1 MPPFKKLLNTKG
13 GRYNEFKPD
22 RLQEISL
29 FIYNDNKMIDYIK
42 IMNLPVLLPDI
53 IKNPYL
59 NFGTSVNIETGEILG
74 KPQTA
79 KYKGISFFIKKNKRT
94 NEYQYINLE
103 GSIHKYWN
111 NGEHNYNDFNF
122 NNLGS
127 VINELS
133 EKFNLDPSITRLN
146 NIEFGVNL
154 KTPFNPDVFL
164 KSIINHKGKQFSII
178 RQKNKHFRECEHT
191 RYYFKIYNKGL
202 QFNKNSILRVEVKI
216 TRMEQLKKVGIVYL
230 SDLLDYNKYLLL
242 GAELR
247 TYYNDLLIFD
257 SRVSF
262 ENIKLR
268 EHIILTE
275 GVNPEYWENLKKSNP
290 DNYYKKRLRFIE
302 LSEKYGA
309 TKIKSDVYNL
319 LDKKIKEL
327 SEIKPETLQELTGGK
342 LQKSNKTLQELTG
355 GENQNI
361 TGINTSTIRLIPSL
375 LLPTEKRFCTV
386 TKIDISNQKE
396 RSNFLSENTIYKLF
410 SNDRLNYLKLE
421 RKYLNN
427 SKFELSI
434 KEKCYFIAHNIRNS
448 DSNKRNNL
456 FRQIKRYEN
465 ENSLFNTEKF
475 LQLNNEQKQ
484 LIDGTY

>member
-1 MPPFKKLLNTKG
+1 
-13 GRYNEFKPD
+13 
-22 RLQEISL
+22 
-29 FIYNDNKMIDYIK
+29 
-42 IMNLPVLLPDI
+42 MNLPVSIQDI
-53 IKNPYL
+53 NKNPYL
-59 NFGTSVNIETGEILG
+59 NFGTWLNVETGEVFE

-94 NEYQYINLE
+94 NEYQYIKLE